1 MAEKRT
7 IELEVNSNLS
17 SLKQQLKEAKA
28 AVISLS
34 EEFGHTSIE
43 ATNAANKAAELKQQ
57 ISEGNKLIKA
67 FNPAESLNSA
77 SSAMGGV
84 KESIGLVGTSFKI
97 LGSESEGAAIAMEK
111 VGLAME
117 FTSGISSL
125 QESVASFRTLGAVIK
140 STSVYQGIYN
150 FVTTGS
156 FKAVQLQTSAKV
168 ADTEAT
174 IAQGTAMVATTT
186 ATTGASTAAKILRIA
201 LVSTG
206 VGALVVAVGLLIAN
220 FDTVKNS
227 IVGAYDKFN
236 KLGPAIKTVIMIMFP
251 IVGLFVGIGKALEY
265 FGVTDDATTRKNK
278 ANAEARTKAVEKESD
293 RIASLAKKKQ
303 KDDDSK
309 YTHEINLAKASG
321 KEVYEMELKKAK
333 AHLASGRVFLAEQN
347 KKIKAYKDEIEM
359 LIATGDADSERV
371 KKLKKSLTKAKE
383 LATESYIDS
392 KATKNAIEVMEVEH
406 QTDIAN
412 KKNEAGEK
420 AKQKR
425 DELAEQEL
433 KDLEAKTAKENELI
447 EEMRVNR
454 LSAESKE
461 IDALNASYKTKID
474 IAKGMG
480 EKGLEL
486 VKELETN
493 QGIEAA
499 KIRKKYIDLTA
510 EEQQKLYEEKK
521 QQAKTINELI
531 LSDEE
536 LALNAIHAKKIEA
549 KKALNKLYEE
559 DKISQKEYDAGM
571 IKADKEHT
579 DALLKI
585 KTDSLKVFEDLM
597 TTDEEKAIAAIH
609 AKNDAELLLLQDNLA
624 KKLIT
629 EEEFLLA
636 KKALTEKTTNDLKKL
651 ELDAA
656 LAVLEQK
663 SAIQQKGL
671 DVASQGIGL
680 IKGLFEKSKKVQKA
694 AVIAESAIGIAKMII
709 SNRIANAAAL
719 ATPQAIASSGAS
731 AIPVIALN
739 NISTGIGIAANV
751 AATAKALNT
760 LGGGAPP
767 PATNDNSTPTG
778 GAPQAPQF
786 NVVGNNKINQLAQ
799 LQQQPIQAYVV
810 SSEITSAQSLERNR
824 INNATI

>member
-7 IELEVNSNLS
+7 IELEVNSNLGN
-17 SLKQQLKEAKA
+17 LKQQLKAAQVEVQTLSEKFGATSVQAVEAAKA
-28 AVISLS
+28 AAILKDKI
-34 EEFGHTSIE
+34 GD
-43 ATNAANKAAELKQQ
+43 AKALTD
-57 ISEGNKLIKA
+57 A
-67 FNPAESLNSA
+67 FNPDAKFKAVTGSLTGVAGGFSVLTGAMGAFGKQNEEVEKA
-77 SSAMGGV
+77 LLRVQSAMALASGAQAIG
-84 KESIGLVGTSFKI
+84 ESIDSFK
-97 LGSESEGAAIAMEK
+97 
-111 VGLAME
+111 
-117 FTSGISSL
+117 
-125 QESVASFRTLGAVIK
+125 QLGAVIK
-140 STSVYQGIYN
+140 STSVFQGIYN

-156 FKAVQLQTSAKV
+156 FKAVALETAAKV
-168 ADTEAT
+168 ANTEAT
-174 IAQGTAMVATTT
+174 IAQGTAMVATTA
-186 ATTGASTAAKILRIA
+186 ATTAASGAAKILRIA
-201 LVSTG
+201 LISTG

-220 FDTVKNS
+220 FDAVKNA

-265 FGVTDDATTRKNK
+265 FGVVDDETTRKNK
-278 ANAEARTKAVEKESD
+278 ANAEARTKAVEKEAN
-293 RIASLAKKKQ
+293 RVAALAKKKQ
-303 KDDDSK
+303 KDDDDK
-309 YTHEINLAKASG
+309 YTHEINLARASG

-333 AHLASGRVFLAEQN
+333 AHLASGKVFLAAQN
-347 KKIKAYKDEIEM
+347 DKIKAYRAEIEM
-359 LIATGDADSERV
+359 LIATGDADSDRV
-371 KKLKKSLTKAKE
+371 KGLKKALTKAKD
-383 LATESYIDS
+383 LATESYVDN

-406 QTDIAN
+406 STEIAN
-412 KKNEAGEK
+412 KKKEAGSK
-420 AKQKR
+420 AKEKR
-425 DELAEQEL
+425 DELAAQEL
-433 KDLEAKTAKENELI
+433 KDLKEKQDKENALI
-447 EEMRVNR
+447 EEMRIGR

-461 IDALNASYKTKID
+461 LDALNLAYKAKID

-480 EKGLEL
+480 KKGLEL

-499 KIRKKYIDLTA
+499 KIRKKYYDLSI
-510 EEQQKLYEEKK
+510 EEQNKLYEEQK
-521 QQAKTINELI
+521 QQAKTKNELI
-531 LSDEE
+531 LSNEE
-536 LALNAIHAKKIEA
+536 LALNTIHGKKREA
-549 KKALNKLYEE
+549 KKELDKLLLEGKIDDEE
-559 DKISQKEYDAGM
+559 YSAGILKAEKERD
-571 IKADKEHT
+571 

-597 TTDEEKAIAAIH
+597 STDQERAIEAIH

-680 IKGLFEKSKKVQKA
+680 IKGLFEKSKGVQKA

-719 ATPQAIASSGAS
+719 ATPQAIASSGVS

-767 PATNDNSTPTG
+767 PAPNDNSTPTG

-786 NVVGNNKINQLAQ
+786 NVVGNNGINQLAQ

-810 SSEITSAQSLERNR
+810 SSEMTSAQSLERNR

>member
-7 IELEVNSNLS
+7 IELEVNSNLGN
-17 SLKQQLKEAKA
+17 LKQQLKAAQVEVQTLSEKFGAASAEAIEAAKA
-28 AVISLS
+28 AAILS
-34 EEFGHTSIE
+34 DKIQD
-43 ATNAANKAAELKQQ
+43 AKALTE
-57 ISEGNKLIKA
+57 A
-67 FNPAESLNSA
+67 FNPDAKFKAVTNSLTGVENGFSVVTGA
-77 SSAMGGV
+77 MGAFGAQSTEVEQALLKVQSAMAMASGLQQVG
-84 KESIGLVGTSFKI
+84 ESIDSFK
-97 LGSESEGAAIAMEK
+97 
-111 VGLAME
+111 
-117 FTSGISSL
+117 
-125 QESVASFRTLGAVIK
+125 QLGAVIK
-140 STSVYQGIYN
+140 STSVFQGIYN
-150 FVTTGS
+150 YITTGS
-156 FKAVQLQTSAKV
+156 FKAIALQTAAKV

-174 IAQGTAMVATTT
+174 IAQGTATVATTT
-186 ATTGASTAAKILRIA
+186 ATTGATAAAKILRIA
-201 LVSTG
+201 LISTG

-220 FDTVKNS
+220 FDAVKTA

-265 FGVTDDATTRKNK
+265 FGVVDDETTRKNK
-278 ANAEARTKAVEKESD
+278 ANAEARTKAVEKEAN
-293 RIASLAKKKQ
+293 RAAALAKKKQ
-303 KDDDSK
+303 KDDDDK

-333 AHLASGRVFLAEQN
+333 AHLASGRVFLAAQN
-347 KKIKAYKDEIEM
+347 EKIKAYKNEIEM
-359 LIATGDADSERV
+359 LIATGDADSDRV
-371 KKLKKSLTKAKE
+371 KSLKKSLTTAKT
-383 LATESYIDS
+383 LAAESYQDNV
-392 KATKNAIEVMEVEH
+392 ATKNAIEVMEVEH
-406 QTDIAN
+406 QTEIAN
-412 KKNEAGEK
+412 TKKNAGSK
-420 AKQKR
+420 AKEKR
-425 DELAEQEL
+425 DELA
-433 KDLEAKTAKENELI
+433 AKELADLKAKQEKENALI
-447 EEMRVNR
+447 EEMRVSR

-461 IDALNASYKTKID
+461 LDALNLAYKAKID

-499 KIRKKYIDLTA
+499 KIRKKYSDLSA
-510 EEQQKLYEEKK
+510 EEQQKLYDEKK
-521 QQAKTINELI
+521 QQAKTINDLI

-536 LALNAIHAKKIEA
+536 LAIIA
-549 KKALNKLYEE
+549 
-559 DKISQKEYDAGM
+559 ISQKRIAAEKELLKLLEDKKIDNAQYNAGM
-571 IKADKEHT
+571 LKAGKEQE

-597 TTDEEKAIAAIH
+597 TTDQEKAIEEIH
-609 AKNDAELLLLQDNLA
+609 TKNDAELLLLQDNLA

-680 IKGLFEKSKKVQKA
+680 IKGLFEKSKGVQKA

-709 SNRIANAAAL
+709 ANRIANAGAL
-719 ATPQAIASSGAS
+719 ATPQAIASSGVS

-767 PATNDNSTPTG
+767 PAPNDNSTPTG

-786 NVVGNNKINQLAQ
+786 NVVGNNGMNQLAQ

-810 SSEITSAQSLERNR
+810 SSEMTSAQSLERNR

>member
-7 IELEVNSNLS
+7 IELEVNSNLGN
-17 SLKQQLKEAKA
+17 LKQQLKAAQVEVQTLSEKFGATSVQAVEAAKA
-28 AVISLS
+28 AAILKDKI
-34 EEFGHTSIE
+34 GD
-43 ATNAANKAAELKQQ
+43 AKALTD
-57 ISEGNKLIKA
+57 A
-67 FNPAESLNSA
+67 FNPDAKFKAVTGSLTGVAGGFSVLTGAMGAFGKQNEEVEKA
-77 SSAMGGV
+77 LLRVQSAMAMASGLQAIG
-84 KESIGLVGTSFKI
+84 ESIDSFK
-97 LGSESEGAAIAMEK
+97 
-111 VGLAME
+111 
-117 FTSGISSL
+117 
-125 QESVASFRTLGAVIK
+125 QLGAVIK
-140 STSVYQGIYN
+140 STSVFQGIYN

-156 FKAVQLQTSAKV
+156 FKAVALETAAKV
-168 ADTEAT
+168 ANTEAT
-174 IAQGTAMVATTT
+174 IAQGTAMVATTA
-186 ATTGASTAAKILRIA
+186 ATTAASGAAKILRIA
-201 LVSTG
+201 LISTG

-220 FDTVKNS
+220 FDAVKNA

-265 FGVTDDATTRKNK
+265 FGVVDDETTRKNK
-278 ANAEARTKAVEKESD
+278 ANAEARTKAVEKEAN
-293 RIASLAKKKQ
+293 RVAALAKKKQ
-303 KDDDSK
+303 KDDDDK

-333 AHLASGRVFLAEQN
+333 AHLASGKVFLAAQN
-347 KKIKAYKDEIEM
+347 DKIKAYRAEIEM
-359 LIATGDADSERV
+359 LIATGDADSDRV
-371 KKLKKSLTKAKE
+371 KGLKKALTKAKD
-383 LATESYIDS
+383 LATESYVDN

-406 QTDIAN
+406 STEIAN
-412 KKNEAGEK
+412 KKKEAGSK
-420 AKQKR
+420 AKEKR
-425 DELAEQEL
+425 DELAAQEL
-433 KDLEAKTAKENELI
+433 ADLKTKQDKENALI
-447 EEMRVNR
+447 EEMRIGR

-461 IDALNASYKTKID
+461 LDALNIAYKAKID

-499 KIRKKYIDLTA
+499 KIRKKYYDLSI
-510 EEQQKLYEEKK
+510 EEQNKLYEEQK
-521 QQAKTINELI
+521 QQAKTKNELI
-531 LSDEE
+531 LSNEE
-536 LALNAIHAKKIEA
+536 LALNTIHGKKREA
-549 KKALNKLYEE
+549 KKELDKLLLEGKIDDEE
-559 DKISQKEYDAGM
+559 YSAGILKAEKERD
-571 IKADKEHT
+571 

-597 TTDEEKAIAAIH
+597 STDQERAIEAIH

-680 IKGLFEKSKKVQKA
+680 IKGLFEKSKGVQKA

-719 ATPQAIASSGAS
+719 ATPQAIASSGVS

-767 PATNDNSTPTG
+767 PAPNDNSTPTG

-786 NVVGNNKINQLAQ
+786 NVVGNNGINQLAQ

-810 SSEITSAQSLERNR
+810 SSEMTSAQALERNR
-824 INNATI
+824 IKNATI

>member
-7 IELEVNSNLS
+7 IELEVNSNLGN
-17 SLKQQLKEAKA
+17 LKQQLKAAQVEVQTLSEKFGATSVQAVEAAKA
-28 AVISLS
+28 AAILKDKI
-34 EEFGHTSIE
+34 GD
-43 ATNAANKAAELKQQ
+43 AKALTD
-57 ISEGNKLIKA
+57 A
-67 FNPAESLNSA
+67 FNPDAKFKAVTGSLTGVAGGFSVLTGAMGAFGKQNEEVEKA
-77 SSAMGGV
+77 LLRVQSAMAMASGLQAIG
-84 KESIGLVGTSFKI
+84 ESIDSFK
-97 LGSESEGAAIAMEK
+97 
-111 VGLAME
+111 
-117 FTSGISSL
+117 
-125 QESVASFRTLGAVIK
+125 QLGAVIK
-140 STSVYQGIYN
+140 STSVFQGIYN

-156 FKAVQLQTSAKV
+156 FKAVALETAAKV
-168 ADTEAT
+168 ANTEAT
-174 IAQGTAMVATTT
+174 IAQGTAMVATTA
-186 ATTGASTAAKILRIA
+186 ATTAASGAAKILRIA
-201 LVSTG
+201 LISTG

-220 FDTVKNS
+220 FDAVKNA

-265 FGVTDDATTRKNK
+265 FGVVDDETTRKNK
-278 ANAEARTKAVEKESD
+278 ANAEARTKAVEKEAN
-293 RIASLAKKKQ
+293 RVAALAKKKQ
-303 KDDDSK
+303 KDDDDK

-333 AHLASGRVFLAEQN
+333 AHLASGKVFLAAQN
-347 KKIKAYKDEIEM
+347 DKIKAYRAEIEM
-359 LIATGDADSERV
+359 LIATGDADSDRV
-371 KKLKKSLTKAKE
+371 KGLKKALTKAKD
-383 LATESYIDS
+383 LATESYVDN

-406 QTDIAN
+406 STEIAN
-412 KKNEAGEK
+412 KKKEAGSK
-420 AKQKR
+420 AKEKR
-425 DELAEQEL
+425 DELAAQEL
-433 KDLEAKTAKENELI
+433 KDLKEKQDKENALI
-447 EEMRVNR
+447 EEMRIGR

-461 IDALNASYKTKID
+461 LDALNIAYKAKID

-499 KIRKKYIDLTA
+499 KIRKKYYDLSI
-510 EEQQKLYEEKK
+510 EEQNKLYEEQK
-521 QQAKTINELI
+521 QKAKTINELI

-536 LALNAIHAKKIEA
+536 LALNAIHAKRIDA
-549 KKALNKLYEE
+549 KKQIDKLELEGKLNDEQVIAGREKYE
-559 DKISQKEYDAGM
+559 
-571 IKADKEHT
+571 KEHA

-585 KTDSLKVFEDLM
+585 KTDSLKVFEELM
-597 TTDEEKAIAAIH
+597 STDQEKAIATIH

-680 IKGLFEKSKKVQKA
+680 IKGLFEKSKGVQKA

-719 ATPQAIASSGAS
+719 ATPQAIASSGVS

-767 PATNDNSTPTG
+767 PAPNDNSTPTG

-786 NVVGNNKINQLAQ
+786 NVVGNNGMNQLAQ

-810 SSEITSAQSLERNR
+810 SSEMTSAQSLERNR

>member
-7 IELEVNSNLS
+7 IELEVNSNLG

-28 AVISLS
+28 EVLSLS
-34 EEFGHTSIE
+34 QEFGHTSIE
-43 ATNAANKAAELKQQ
+43 AGRAAENAAQLKLE

-77 SSAMGGV
+77 TSAMGGV
-84 KESIGLVGTSFKI
+84 NESIGLVGTSFKI
-97 LGSESEGAAIAMEK
+97 LGTESEGAAIAMEK

-117 FTSGISSL
+117 FSRGVSSIY
-125 QESVASFRTLGAVIK
+125 ESVNSFKTLGAVIK
-140 STSVYQGIYN
+140 STSVFQGIYN

-156 FKAVQLQTSAKV
+156 FKAVALETAAKV
-168 ADTEAT
+168 ANTEAT
-174 IAQGTAMVATTT
+174 IAQGTAMVATTA
-186 ATTGASTAAKILRIA
+186 ATTAASGAAKILRIA
-201 LVSTG
+201 LISTG

-220 FDTVKNS
+220 FDAVKNA

-265 FGVTDDATTRKNK
+265 FGVVDDETTRKNK
-278 ANAEARTKAVEKESD
+278 ANAEARTKAVEKEAN
-293 RIASLAKKKQ
+293 RVAALAKKKQ
-303 KDDDSK
+303 KDDDDK
-309 YTHEINLAKASG
+309 YTHEINLARASG

-333 AHLASGRVFLAEQN
+333 AHLASGKVFLAAQN
-347 KKIKAYKDEIEM
+347 DKIKAYRAEIEM
-359 LIATGDADSERV
+359 LIATGDADSDRV
-371 KKLKKSLTKAKE
+371 KGLKKALTKAKD
-383 LATESYIDS
+383 LATESYVDN

-406 QTDIAN
+406 STEIAN
-412 KKNEAGEK
+412 KKKEAGSK
-420 AKQKR
+420 AKEKR
-425 DELAEQEL
+425 DELAAQEL
-433 KDLEAKTAKENELI
+433 ADLKTKQDKENALI
-447 EEMRVNR
+447 EEMRIGR

-461 IDALNASYKTKID
+461 LDALNIAYKAKID

-499 KIRKKYIDLTA
+499 KIRKKYYDLSI
-510 EEQQKLYEEKK
+510 EEQNKLYEEQK
-521 QQAKTINELI
+521 QQAKTKNELI
-531 LSDEE
+531 LSNEE
-536 LALNAIHAKKIEA
+536 LALNTIHGKKREA
-549 KKALNKLYEE
+549 KKELDKLLLEGKIDDEE
-559 DKISQKEYDAGM
+559 YSAGILKAEKERD
-571 IKADKEHT
+571 

-597 TTDEEKAIAAIH
+597 STDQERAIEAIH

-680 IKGLFEKSKKVQKA
+680 IKGLFEKSKGVQKA

-719 ATPQAIASSGAS
+719 ATPQAIASSGVS

-767 PATNDNSTPTG
+767 PAPNDNSTPTG

-786 NVVGNNKINQLAQ
+786 NVVGNNGMNQLAQ

-810 SSEITSAQSLERNR
+810 SSEMTSAQSLERNR

>member
-7 IELEVNSNLS
+7 IELEVNSNLGT
-17 SLKQQLKEAKA
+17 LKQQLKEAKA
-28 AVISLS
+28 AVLSLS

-43 ATNAANKAAELKQQ
+43 ATNAANKAAELKLE
-57 ISEGNKLIKA
+57 IAEGNKLIKA
-67 FNPAESLNSA
+67 FNPAQSLNSA
-77 SSAMGGV
+77 TSAMGGV
-84 KESIGLVGTSFKI
+84 KESIGLVGTSFEL

-117 FTSGISSL
+117 FTEGISSL
-125 QESVASFRTLGAVIK
+125 RESADSFKTLGAVIK
-140 STSVYQGIYN
+140 STSLFQGIYN
-150 FVTTGS
+150 YVTTGS
-156 FKAVQLQTSAKV
+156 FKAVALQTAAKV

-174 IAQGTAMVATTT
+174 IAQGTAMVATTA

-201 LVSTG
+201 LISTG

-220 FDTVKNS
+220 FDAVKTA

-236 KLGPAIKTVIMIMFP
+236 KLGPAVKTVIMIMFP
-251 IVGLFVGIGKALEY
+251 IVGLIVGIGKALEY
-265 FGVTDDATTRKNK
+265 FGVVDDETTRKNK

-293 RIASLAKKKQ
+293 RIAGLAKRKQ
-303 KDDDSK
+303 KDDDDK

-347 KKIKAYKDEIEM
+347 KKIKAYREEIEM
-359 LIATGDADSERV
+359 LIATGDADSDRV
-371 KKLKKSLTKAKE
+371 KGLKKALTASKT
-383 LATESYIDS
+383 LATESYKDNV
-392 KATKNAIEVMEVEH
+392 ATKNAIEVMEVEH
-406 QTDIAN
+406 QTELAN
-412 KKNEAGEK
+412 TKKNAGAK
-420 AKQKR
+420 AKEKR
-425 DELAEQEL
+425 DELA
-433 KDLEAKTAKENELI
+433 AKELADLKVKEEKEKALI
-447 EEMRVNR
+447 EEMRISR

-461 IDALNASYKTKID
+461 LDALNATYKAKID

-486 VKELETN
+486 VKELETK

-499 KIRKKYIDLTA
+499 AIKKKFYDLSIDEQNKIYD
-510 EEQQKLYEEKK
+510 EKK
-521 QQAKTINELI
+521 QKAKLINELI
-531 LSDEE
+531 LSDEQ
-536 LALNAIHAKKIEA
+536 LALNAIHAKRIDA
-549 KKALNKLYEE
+549 KKEIDKLELEGKLNNEQVKAGRAKYE
-559 DKISQKEYDAGM
+559 
-571 IKADKEHT
+571 KEHE

-597 TTDEEKAIAAIH
+597 TTDEEKAIATIH

-663 SAIQQKGL
+663 AAIQQKGL

-680 IKGLFEKSKKVQKA
+680 IKGLFEKSKGVQKA

-719 ATPQAIASSGAS
+719 ATPQAIASSGVS

-767 PATNDNSTPTG
+767 PAPNDNSTPTG

-786 NVVGNNKINQLAQ
+786 NVVGNNGMNQLAQ

-810 SSEITSAQSLERNR
+810 SSEMTSAQSLERNR